1 MALFGWFRRL
11 FRHTAAAPPA
21 MHAEYRPAGL
31 ERPDPPETLV
41 PHVSTEA
48 ATREACGNLLPL
60 AQAGA
65 PVGRDEPSGDAAL
78 EPALASEERPAATAK
93 RRSRARQAEG
103 FGEVLDD
110 DVYGLTFA
118 IEYES
123 ASGDFSRRRI
133 MLRAVSVRDDG
144 VVFLRALCFERNALR
159 CFRLDRVQSI
169 IDADGVIHEDA
180 AAFLRDELRLSIP
193 APSGGADATASAAT
207 ASPGPPAV
215 NDARSEAPGAEKPG
229 MAQRRV
235 ARDGLRV
242 LCALGRADGLLHPA
256 EVEVVLDYIEA
267 ACRAANEPCGAE
279 DRAAL
284 APYVRRQR
292 PGLDVL
298 EACLQRI
305 EAGDEAARSLLL
317 DYAERL
323 IAADGEEHDAELR
336 LLAQMRQSASQDP
349 PTLPS
354 VSQQGSE

>member
-11 FRHTAAAPPA
+11 FTHTAAAPPA
-21 MHAEYRPAGL
+21 MPAEYRPAGL
-31 ERPDPPETLV
+31 ERPDPPETLA
-41 PHVSTEA
+41 PHVPAEA
-48 ATREACGNLLPL
+48 ATPETRGDLLPF
-60 AQAGA
+60 ARGVA
-65 PVGRDEPSGDAAL
+65 PAGRDEPPGDVVVTIVDRLL
-78 EPALASEERPAATAK
+78 EPAMAPEDRPAAAVK
-93 RRSRARQAEG
+93 RRSVARQTDG
-103 FGEVLDD
+103 FGEVVDD

-118 IEYES
+118 VEYES

-144 VVFLRALCFERNALR
+144 AVFLRALCFERNALR
-159 CFRLDRVQSI
+159 SFRLDRVQSI
-169 IDADGVIHEDA
+169 IDADGVVHKDA

-193 APSGGADATASAAT
+193 APPAGADATAQAQAPAAT
-207 ASPGPPAV
+207 ALPEPPPV
-215 NDARSEAPGAEKPG
+215 GDDGSEGAGEERPG

-256 EVEVVLDYIEA
+256 EVEVVLDYIEV

-305 EAGDEAARSLLL
+305 EAGDQAARSLLL

-336 LLAQMRQSASQDP
+336 LLAEMRQSA
-349 PTLPS
+349 
-354 VSQQGSE
+354 